1 MSRWAALVVRHRW
14 LAAGSAL
21 AVLFA
26 LIGVFL
32 GAKIG
37 AASSDSLA
45 HNGKAYD
52 TLQGLE
58 RGGMPTGALT
68 PVEVLV
74 SSDPARPTAEHLGQ
88 IDGVQHALAPTGL
101 AANRD
106 GRSRSRP
113 ATKPRRAIS
122 PLPGRRAALRVH
134 LDPVTGA
141 ARRPRP
147 AAAAPHG
154 RCHRSVFPVAARRRS
169 AARRAGPPGRG
180 R

>member
-1 MSRWAALVVRHRW
+1 M
-14 LAAGSAL
+14 
-21 AVLFA
+21 LFA

-74 SSDPARPTAEHLGQ
+74 SSDQARPTAEHLGQ
-88 IDGVQHALAPTGL
+88 IDGVQHALAPTGP

-113 ATKPRRAIS
+113 ATKPRPARNLAPSGATPLHCGYIS
-122 PLPGRRAALRVH
+122 TRSPARRGGHGRRAPL
-134 LDPVTGA
+134 LTGHA
-141 ARRPRP
+141 S
-147 AAAAPHG
+147 G
-154 RCHRSVFPVAARRRS
+154 RCSPS
-169 AARRAGPPGRG
+169 
-180 R
+180 